1 MAHEPDY
8 HLKLIIGDLTT
19 RLAILSAELEKA
31 QEEIASLKAPKART
45 KKEAS

>member
-1 MAHEPDY
+1 MARDAEF

-19 RLAILSAELEKA
+19 RLAILSSELEKA

>member
-1 MAHEPDY
+1 MARDAEF
-8 HLKLIIGDLTT
+8 HLMLIICDLTT
-19 RLAILSAELEKA
+19 RLAILSSELEKA